1 MSWQSILSL
10 GFMLCLV
17 FYFGVVIGARIT
29 SLPSLKDTLKKKT
42 ATKEMTKEQE
52 ALNVMMM
59 NVDNYDGTGENQI
72 DVPR

>member
-17 FYFGVVIGARIT
+17 FYFGVVIGARLT
-29 SLPSLKDTLKKKT
+29 SLPSPTENFKRKKIDKHIN
-42 ATKEMTKEQE
+42 KEQE
-52 ALNVMMM
+52 ILNVMMQ
-59 NVDNYDGTGENQI
+59 NVDNYDGTGDNQI